1 MRNNSK
7 FIYYPFTTP
16 ITPLHTNIY
25 MNILWYENNSVVT
38 NPLVCCQNLKKRCF
52 RNNFVRR

>member
-16 ITPLHTNIY
+16 ITPFIQIY

-38 NPLVCCQNLKKRCF
+38 NPLVCCQNLKKRCL